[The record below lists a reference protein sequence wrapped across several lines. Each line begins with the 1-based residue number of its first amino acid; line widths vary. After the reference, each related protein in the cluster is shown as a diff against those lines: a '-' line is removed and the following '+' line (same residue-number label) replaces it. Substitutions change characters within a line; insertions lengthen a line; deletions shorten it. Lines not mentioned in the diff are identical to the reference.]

1 MTATTIR
8 EAKAKLQLFYNIDE
22 PTERQAA
29 AFVLYGD
36 DASFLK
42 QERTQTANNISGGL
56 VMENRKTIEDV
67 LLGFRGTKQLLELL
81 CNSVTMIKADIEG
94 NPQEALFNIEEMLE
108 KNISDFESLIY
119 KK

>member
-1 MTATTIR
+1 
-8 EAKAKLQLFYNIDE
+8 
-22 PTERQAA
+22 
-29 AFVLYGD
+29 
-36 DASFLK
+36 
-42 QERTQTANNISGGL
+42 
-56 VMENRKTIEDV
+56 MENRKTIEDV